1 MVIVSQNAACLIG
14 SGHTTES
21 LSHDGLIKSFVL
33 LFREGGPMPFF
44 ICTSF
49 RPAAHKTKKTSVN
62 RCHHFTCTEET
73 NELKCC

>member
-21 LSHDGLIKSFVL
+21 LSHDGLTKSFVL
-33 LFREGGPMPFF
+33 LFREGGPTPFF

-49 RPAAHKTKKTSVN
+49 RPAAENKQNVSW
-62 RCHHFTCTEET
+62 
-73 NELKCC
+73 